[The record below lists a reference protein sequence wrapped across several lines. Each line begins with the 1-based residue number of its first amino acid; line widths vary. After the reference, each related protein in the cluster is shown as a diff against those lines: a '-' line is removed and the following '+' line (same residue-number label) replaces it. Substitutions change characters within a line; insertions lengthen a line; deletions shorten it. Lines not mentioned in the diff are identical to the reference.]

1 MNLCE
6 TVSVRLRKQKKY
18 ATVICVILKDNY
30 FKRRSHQKK
39 LTNATNITNEI
50 YQIAKEILDEMWN
63 DEKIRLIGVRLDKLV
78 DNVIYQS
85 SLFEINDNIED
96 SKVDAVIDNLK
107 QKYGNKIITKAS
119 LKDSKKQFKGL

>member
-1 MNLCE
+1 M
-6 TVSVRLRKQKKY
+6 
-18 ATVICVILKDNY
+18 KDNY